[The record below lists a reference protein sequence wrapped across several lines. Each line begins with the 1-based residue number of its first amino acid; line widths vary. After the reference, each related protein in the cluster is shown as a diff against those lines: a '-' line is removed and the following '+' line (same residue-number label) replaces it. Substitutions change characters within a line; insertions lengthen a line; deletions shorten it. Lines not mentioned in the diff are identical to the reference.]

1 MIKSLLPRF
10 FASTLV
16 MAACAMAPTLMQA
29 QEANQEMVVE
39 ISKPNG
45 KWTATNPNG
54 TWASTWTSTSSEPQL
69 RLSTGQN
76 NMDYYDGGA
85 YVRMF
90 TGTALTCD
98 YSLSVSPGYMIV
110 SYSFNFTSD
119 AEGKMIAVSATGVP
133 AVSTSSSTEA
143 KHFSVEGVRQPTTTF
158 TVSNPNKSETNF
170 ARTTNFK
177 VVITKDPNYVA
188 QANLFVTATTAATPY
203 RIPAIG
209 VTGRSGALV
218 AVADYRFSRKDIG
231 HGRIDLHVSRSEDNG
246 QTWTPATD
254 LVGKDGAPVAKG
266 NDGMERSSAFG
277 DAAIVGDSQ
286 SDSLLLLS
294 VSGRVPFFNGTR
306 QNPNPVARWY
316 SPDGGK
322 TWTQHEDITEQIYS
336 LFDGKV
342 PLGFIDSMFFGSGRI
357 FQSSTVKVGSHYRLY
372 AALSGLTQ
380 SNRNVAVWVLYSD
393 DFGQTWNVLGD
404 PATPPIASGGDE
416 PKVEELPN
424 GSILVSGR
432 TSSGRNLNIYHFS
445 NVAKAEGIW
454 GQKALSSAT
463 VNGIK
468 ASSNACNGE
477 VLIVPV
483 KRTSDN
489 AQMFLLLQSVP
500 FGPSNRSNVGINYKE
515 LADYSDYGNPA
526 NIAKDWDGQF
536 LVTPMGSAYSTMVLQ
551 QDHKVGFL
559 YEEETFASSSGGGYT
574 IPYKAFN
581 ISTITNG
588 TYEYDGTVKHP
599 EVAQNRPTE
608 QDLVKAEQLLA
619 HTGLGYPKADA
630 PARTALAEAVA
641 QMRATGDVDLAI
653 FEAKIGAFYAE
664 TQVTL
669 PTADRRYNIILN
681 GADGNKYYLDYNG
694 TKLVIK
700 PLANETLSASAA
712 FKVVADENG
721 KLALQTEDGK
731 FLRNPSPSAG
741 VNWLRDESTTG
752 VSDEYDAEMNAINF
766 VHAVQ
771 GDKVL
776 TTNDKLL
783 GMFTF
788 QSPRGHRSDNGKLEM
803 GYWVVNTTD
812 TDFSGASV
820 PFYQGKHSSVFTLN
834 PVVMPFGKTVKQLS
848 EIEPNKA
855 YMMYNPHFTTYA
867 IKKPG
872 TDNLWVANMIGDNG
886 HKLSNTEFSLPV
898 DTLSEYAAWQFITD
912 KKGNHYLWNIGAK
925 QFLQTPN
932 QQGSVPCTLNEQ
944 QMPIRVVQ
952 LTEGLAFSTSGNRTD
967 YCCAAPQL
975 SDKPVSVWT
984 SDDAGSQWFFVE
996 NPNITPDQLNLII
1009 TKIEQLDT
1017 ERPSDNSV
1025 YTLSGVRMPNG
1036 AILPAG
1042 VYIVN
1047 GKKHIVR

>member
-1 MIKSLLPRF
+1 MMKTLLPRF
-10 FASTLV
+10 FSSTLV
-16 MAACAMAPTLMQA
+16 VAACAMAPTLMQA
-29 QEANQEMVVE
+29 QEATQEMVVE

-54 TWASTWTSTSSEPQL
+54 TWAAAWTSTSSDPQL
-69 RLSTGQN
+69 RLSTEKN
-76 NMDYYDGGA
+76 NMDYYGGGN

-90 TGTALTCD
+90 TGTDKTCN
-98 YSLSVSPGYMIV
+98 YSLSVSSGYKIV

-119 AEGKMIAVSATGVP
+119 AEGRTVAVSATGVS

-143 KHFSVEGVRQPTTTF
+143 KRFSVESVNQQTATF
-158 TVSNPNKSETNF
+158 TVSTPDLTNTNF
-170 ARTTNFK
+170 ARTTDFK
-177 VVITKDPNYVA
+177 VVVAKDPNYVA
-188 QANLFVTATTAATPY
+188 QANLFVTATTGAIPY

-246 QTWTPATD
+246 KTWTPAAD
-254 LVGKDGAPVAKG
+254 LVDKDGAPVAMG
-266 NDGMERSSAFG
+266 NNGMERSSAFG

-294 VSGRVPFFNGTR
+294 VSGRVPFFSGTR

-322 TWTQHEDITEQIYS
+322 TWTQHEDITEQIYT
-336 LFDGKV
+336 LFDGKA

-432 TSSGRNLNIYHFS
+432 TASGRNLNIYHFS

-454 GQKALSSAT
+454 GQKALSSAA
-463 VNGIK
+463 VNGMK

-483 KRTSDN
+483 KRTADN

-500 FGPSNRSNVGINYKE
+500 FGPNNRSNVGINYKE
-515 LADYSDYGNPA
+515 LVDYSDYGNPA
-526 NIAKDWDGQF
+526 NVAKDWDGQF
-536 LVTPMGSAYSTMVLQ
+536 LVTSMGSAYSTMVLQ

-559 YEEETFASSSGGGYT
+559 YEEETFTSSSGGGYT
-574 IPYKAFN
+574 IPYKAFA

-588 TYEYDGTVKHP
+588 AYEYDGTVKRP
-599 EVAQNRPTE
+599 EAEQNRPTP
-608 QDLVKAEQLLA
+608 QDILKTEELLA

-630 PARTALAEAVA
+630 PARVALAEAVA
-641 QMRATGDVDLAI
+641 QMKATGDVDLST
-653 FEAKIGAFYAE
+653 FEAKVAAFYAE

-669 PTADRRYNIILN
+669 PTVDRRYNIIIN
-681 GADGNKYYLDYNG
+681 GADGKKLYLDYNG
-694 TKLVIK
+694 TKLVLK
-700 PLANETLSASAA
+700 SYGNEALPASAA
-712 FKVVADENG
+712 FKVVAAEEG
-721 KLALQTEDGK
+721 KLAFQTEDGK
-731 FLRNPSPSAG
+731 FLRNPSPSNG
-741 VNWLRDESTTG
+741 VGWLSDESTTG
-752 VSDEYDAEMNAINF
+752 ISDAYDAEMNAINV
-766 VHAVQ
+766 VHVVE
-771 GDKVL
+771 GNKVL

-783 GMFTF
+783 GLFAF
-788 QSPRGHRSDNGKLEM
+788 QSPRGHRSDNGNLEM
-803 GYWVVNTTD
+803 GYWVVNTQNV
-812 TDFSGASV
+812 DFSGTTV
-820 PFYQGKHSSVFTLN
+820 PFYQGEYSSVITLN

-886 HKLSNTEFSLPV
+886 HKLSNAEFALPV
-898 DTLSEYAAWQFITD
+898 DTLSEYAAWQLVTD
-912 KKGNHYLWNIGAK
+912 KQGNHYLWNIGAK

-944 QMPIRVVQ
+944 QTPIRVVQ
-952 LTEGLAFSTSGNRTD
+952 LAEGLAFSTSGNSTD

-975 SDKPVSVWT
+975 ADKPVSVWT

-996 NPNITPDQLNLII
+996 NPNITPDELNVMI
-1009 TKIEQLDT
+1009 TQIEKLNI
-1017 ERPSDNSV
+1017 ERQSEGIF
-1025 YTLSGVRMPNG
+1025 TLSGVRLPQD

-1047 GKKHIVR
+1047 GKKRVVR